1 MPDLDRMVGGLRCRD
16 VLDLLPDY
24 VDGELD
30 ADTLGRVNEHLRGC
44 DTCEKFGGEYG
55 ALVAHLR
62 DRLTAAEPE
71 AGVADRL
78 ADHMRRFW
86 KGEPDQPPPPSG
98 GS

>member
-16 VLDLLPDY
+16 VLDLLADY

-30 ADTLGRVNEHLRGC
+30 AATLGKVDAHLREC

-62 DRLTAAEPE
+62 ARLAAGEPE
-71 AGVADRL
+71 AGIRERL
-78 ADHMRRFW
+78 AEQMARLW
-86 KGEPDQPPPPSG
+86 SEEPG
-98 GS
+98 R